1 MEKANLLTKV
11 IDIIRKI
18 TSNPVLA
25 VDETTKFDEIEEWDS
40 LNTVDMEMELENIFS
55 IDFEVGEFREL
66 DDINALLTCITEKL
80 K

>member
-1 MEKANLLTKV
+1 LEKANLLTKV